1 MSSLSELPSCCRHRG
16 VALFFWNHLKRLDIA
31 QWRVQDV
38 ACSLWLFHEL
48 QLLQNAGKGVRDG
61 RIGMRGSFS
70 EEHIWVGL
78 KDGRLIVGVTDW
90 LQKQLGEVTY
100 VDLPEVGEILE
111 RGEPFGEIESV
122 RTIKELVAPISGEVL
137 QVNADLESEPMIVN
151 EDSMGEGWLL
161 QVRPD
166 ASEEFGELMDEE
178 EYEQFLE
185 SQEEQDVF

>member
-1 MSSLSELPSCCRHRG
+1 M
-16 VALFFWNHLKRLDIA
+16 ALVFWNNLKRLDIA

-48 QLLQNAGKGVRDG
+48 QLLQECGQGGSGMAGSGMKGVR
-61 RIGMRGSFS
+61 FS

-90 LQKQLGEVTY
+90 LQRQLGEVTY

-111 RGEPFGEIESV
+111 RGEPFGEIESA

-151 EDSMGEGWLL
+151 EDSMDEGWLL

-166 ASEEFGELMDEE
+166 APEEFGELMDEE

>member
-1 MSSLSELPSCCRHRG
+1 M
-16 VALFFWNHLKRLDIA
+16 
-31 QWRVQDV
+31 
-38 ACSLWLFHEL
+38 
-48 QLLQNAGKGVRDG
+48 KGVR
-61 RIGMRGSFS
+61 FS

-78 KDGRLIVGVTDW
+78 KDDRLIVGITDW
-90 LQKQLGEVTY
+90 LQRQLGEVTY

-111 RGEPFGEIESV
+111 RGEPFGEIESA

-137 QVNADLESEPMIVN
+137 QINADLESEPMIVN
-151 EDSMGEGWLL
+151 EDSTDEGWLL

-166 ASEEFGELMDEE
+166 APEEFGELMDEE